1 MIRSFLPKKT
11 PKIAMF
17 GPGLE
22 SGTLKIVPL
31 IINNTDMLKTV
42 GVAPGEFTGNNNFFD
57 MSQYSFHN
65 CFQIFLL
72 SDHLR
77 HHVNS
82 WYITHHLCFV
92 GVGAGFY
99 LKIPSGQ
106 VFQLAILYSA
116 SSKVRK
122 TRRKRLE
129 NNSLVELVSK
139 DGEQVVELKPAVRA
153 CCCAMDAFIYV
164 VDSTKGNR
172 FGENEIHDK
181 YMFNT
186 IANIYSIYISS
197 IFFMMFIDFTN
208 SSCHS
213 RTRRL

>member
-72 SDHLR
+72 SDHLIFKASCKFLVYYTSFMFCR
-77 HHVNS
+77 GRSRVLPEDSKRAGISVGH
-82 WYITHHLCFV
+82 IIFCFI
-92 GVGAGFY
+92 
-99 LKIPSGQ
+99 KSP
-106 VFQLAILYSA
+106 
-116 SSKVRK
+116 KDK
-122 TRRKRLE
+122 TEKTG
-129 NNSLVELVSK
+129 K
-139 DGEQVVELKPAVRA
+139 
-153 CCCAMDAFIYV
+153 
-164 VDSTKGNR
+164 
-172 FGENEIHDK
+172 
-181 YMFNT
+181 
-186 IANIYSIYISS
+186 
-197 IFFMMFIDFTN
+197 
-208 SSCHS
+208 
-213 RTRRL
+213 